1 MKTNKIIV
9 IFIVII
15 IAMSGGFFAYKHNQK
30 VNLAQYYYNIG
41 DYQKASDLK
50 VNNISDKSKML
61 NIAKNWRNDLNDDE
75 NLYITIMLISSEI
88 NLNKKVD
95 ISYVNK
101 LEIYYKGI
109 GNYFKISTNRLDDIG
124 KMNSEDGTLAV
135 KNLR

>member
-1 MKTNKIIV
+1 MKTNKIIM

-15 IAMSGGFFAYKHNQK
+15 VLMSGGFFVYKHNQK

-41 DYQKASDLK
+41 DYKKASDLK
-50 VNNISDKSKML
+50 VGDVSDKSKML
-61 NIAKNWRNDLNDDE
+61 NIVKNWRDDLNDDE
-75 NLYITIMLISSEI
+75 NLYIIIMLISNEI